1 LYRRRSATGCLKA
14 DRSNRPRASAMVGQK
29 RAPGSR
35 NKLELA
41 RRVIEFAGRL
51 RSALDDGARPPLQL
65 IKSED
70 RP

>member
-1 LYRRRSATGCLKA
+1 
-14 DRSNRPRASAMVGQK
+14 MVGQK